1 MDVEGLRS
9 MAMIHSIV
17 DMLVTVVTKKVK
29 YFFLLSSS
37 TSWPWRL
44 QIPVIRAA
52 TAALRHGPSFDGPE
66 QPGKLSCHKNFRDK
80 LPFCPFYCNVTMV
93 TLESSA

>member
-1 MDVEGLRS
+1 
-9 MAMIHSIV
+9 MIHSIV